1 VRDALISNMAVRIV
15 VLGALVMVAAA
26 VATYVGLRLR
36 TTYSLDYRITALQ
49 HEVETLAAQ
58 LKAMDRDIT
67 IRVSVLERVIYGQ
80 ALPEIADVQN
90 TPTPVEVWQ
99 RNRDRLLRERLDR
112 LERWRLDHQEKH

>member
-1 VRDALISNMAVRIV
+1 MAVRIV